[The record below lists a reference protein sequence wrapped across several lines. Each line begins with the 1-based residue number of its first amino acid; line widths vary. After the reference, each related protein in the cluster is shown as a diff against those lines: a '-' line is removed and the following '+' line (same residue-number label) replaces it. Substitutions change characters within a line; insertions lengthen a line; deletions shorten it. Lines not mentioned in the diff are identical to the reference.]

1 MKNDAQKLDTLPSA
15 TNPSTQPRTWQQTIF
30 LGQLEMTFHF
40 EPHGS
45 PVYEAILT
53 CTT

>member
-1 MKNDAQKLDTLPSA
+1 MKKEAKILDTLPSA

-30 LGQLEMTFHF
+30 LGELEMTFNF

-45 PVYEAILT
+45 PV
-53 CTT
+53 